1 MEARASGGIH
11 ADPSGPRA
19 HFYIREGRMDH
30 ARGWKGSKEARPG
43 YLVSL
48 TLCVFCPY
56 TEKIIFPGYCTEEKS
71 LFSVWHTGRPV

>member
-1 MEARASGGIH
+1 
-11 ADPSGPRA
+11 
-19 HFYIREGRMDH
+19 MDH
-30 ARGWKGSKEARPG
+30 ALGRKGSKEARPG

-71 LFSVWHTGRPV
+71 VQCVAYREGCVATFLSDLYS